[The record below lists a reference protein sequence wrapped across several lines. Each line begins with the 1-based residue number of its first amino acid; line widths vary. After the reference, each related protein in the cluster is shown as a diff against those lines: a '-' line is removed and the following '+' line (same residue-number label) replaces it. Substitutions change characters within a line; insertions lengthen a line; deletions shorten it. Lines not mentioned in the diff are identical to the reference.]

1 MNEDCRGGGY
11 GMMEVRRGN
20 DSRTGVLLSE
30 RKDTMK
36 QFTRFAALLLVG
48 ALALALLTGCDGTA
62 ALNEKEIGKYIENMP
77 SIKLESVNRTGPDSY
92 VTLKATDEKDAVKFA
107 NAMRASIEN
116 PENVGEKPIDLIGN
130 KWEDWDG
137 LLVDNGKEE
146 FVGLTYVKLP
156 EFKKGLKETY
166 KSSWVAYKLL
176 EEIYIASGWDAID
189 ASEGTISLK
198 IETIDKD
205 TYVFAVIRTPGYEY
219 IPEGGGGIL

>member
-1 MNEDCRGGGY
+1 
-11 GMMEVRRGN
+11 
-20 DSRTGVLLSE
+20 
-30 RKDTMK
+30 MK
-36 QFTRFAALLLVG
+36 RFTRFSALLLVG
-48 ALALALLTGCDGTA
+48 VLALALLTGCDGTA

-77 SIKLESVNRTGPDSY
+77 SIKLESVRGTGPDSY
-92 VTLKATDEKDAVKFA
+92 VTLKAADEKDAVKFA

-137 LLVDNGKEE
+137 LLVDNEKKE

-219 IPEGGGGIL
+219 IPAGGGGIL

>member
-1 MNEDCRGGGY
+1 
-11 GMMEVRRGN
+11 MMEVRRGN

-36 QFTRFAALLLVG
+36 RFTRFAALLLVG

-77 SIKLESVNRTGPDSY
+77 SIKLESMQGTGPDSY

-116 PENVGEKPIDLIGN
+116 PENVGEKPIDLIG
-130 KWEDWDG
+130 KEDWDG
-137 LLVDNGKEE
+137 LLVDNEKEE